1 MSVNLSCC
9 SDGALL
15 RCLSCRSHSGQPGPE
30 RTGSGGEAAHPEGGP
45 SRVRLHQVP
54 RPLQPRLVTTHSKV
68 FMESL
73 VHNLDQ
79 RVVFKSLN

>member
-1 MSVNLSCC
+1 MSRCPG
-9 SDGALL
+9 GALL
-15 RCLSCRSHSGQPGPE
+15 RGLSCRSRPGQSGPE

-54 RPLQPRLVTTHSKV
+54 RPLQPRLVTTDSKV
-68 FMESL
+68 FMGSL
-73 VHNLDQ
+73 VHNLDP